1 MSAAKKHRPVVD
13 PYSGYSFRVKWD
25 GRLVA
30 GITRVSALTRT
41 TAVVEYR
48 EGGNTGATRK
58 LPGVT
63 GFEAI
68 TLERGITHDA
78 DFEAWA
84 RLVAGTAEPQLVFR
98 KEVRIE
104 VYDGH
109 GRLALAYNVHRCW
122 PSEYVALGGLE
133 TGSECALIQSLTLQ
147 NEGWERD
154 TSIKTPASRK
164 PGAARERSR

>member
-1 MSAAKKHRPVVD
+1 MPAAKKRPRPVD
-13 PYSGYSFRVKWD
+13 PYRGYSFRVKWD

-30 GITRVSALTRT
+30 GITRVSALKRT
-41 TAVVEYR
+41 TDVVEYR

-63 GFEAI
+63 GFEPI
-68 TLERGITHDA
+68 TLERGITYDA

-84 RLVAGTAEPQLVFR
+84 RLVAGTAEPQLAFR

-104 VYDGH
+104 VYDAH

-122 PSEYVALGGLE
+122 PSAYVALGGLE
-133 TGSECALIQSLTLQ
+133 AGSHSSLIQSLTLQ

-154 TSIKTPASRK
+154 TSIKPPKHRK
-164 PGAARERSR
+164 A

>member
-1 MSAAKKHRPVVD
+1 M
-13 PYSGYSFRVKWD
+13 KWD
-25 GRLVA
+25 GRVVA
-30 GITRVSALTRT
+30 GITRVGPLTRMT
-41 TAVVEYR
+41 EVVEYR
-48 EGGNTGATRK
+48 EGANTGATRK

-63 GFEAI
+63 GFEPI

-78 DFEAWA
+78 DFETWS
-84 RLVAGTAEPQLVFR
+84 RLVAGTAEPLVAFR

-104 VYDGH
+104 VYDAR

-133 TGSECALIQSLTLQ
+133 AGSKGALIQSLTLQ

-154 TSIKTPASRK
+154 TSVKPPKHRK
-164 PGAARERSR
+164 P

>member
-1 MSAAKKHRPVVD
+1 MPAAKKRPRPVD
-13 PYSGYSFRVKWD
+13 PYRGYSFRVKWD

-30 GITRVSALTRT
+30 GITRVSPLKRT
-41 TAVVEYR
+41 TEVVEYR
-48 EGGNTGATRK
+48 EGANTGATRK

-63 GFEAI
+63 GFEPI

-78 DFEAWA
+78 EFEAWA
-84 RLVAGTAEPQLVFR
+84 RLVAGTTEPLVAFR

-104 VYDGH
+104 VYDAR

-133 TGSECALIQSLTLQ
+133 AGSDRALIQSLTLQ

-154 TSIKTPASRK
+154 TSIKAPPHRK
-164 PGAARERSR
+164 A

>member
-1 MSAAKKHRPVVD
+1 MPAAKKPRPHAD
-13 PYSGYSFRVKWD
+13 PYRGYNFRVKWD

-30 GITRVSALTRT
+30 GITRVSALKRT
-41 TAVVEYR
+41 TDVVEYR
-48 EGGNTGATRK
+48 EGNTGAIRR

-63 GFEAI
+63 GFEPI
-68 TLERGITHDA
+68 ILERGITHDA

-84 RLVAGTAEPQLVFR
+84 KLVAGTTETLVAFR

-104 VYDGH
+104 VYESS
-109 GRLALAYNVHRCW
+109 GRLALAYNIHRCW

-133 TGSECALIQSLTLQ
+133 AGHALFQSLTLQ

-154 TSIKTPASRK
+154 TSIKAPTHRK
-164 PGAARERSR
+164 A

>member
-1 MSAAKKHRPVVD
+1 MPAAKKPRRHAD
-13 PYSGYSFRVKWD
+13 PYRGYSFRVRWD

-30 GITRVSALTRT
+30 GITRVSALKRT
-41 TAVVEYR
+41 TDVVEYR
-48 EGGNTGATRK
+48 EGNTGAIRR

-63 GFEAI
+63 VFDPI

-84 RLVAGTAEPQLVFR
+84 KLVAGTTEPLVAFR

-104 VYDGH
+104 LYDAP
-109 GRLALAYNVHRCW
+109 GRLVLAYNVHRCW
-122 PSEYVALGGLE
+122 PSEYVALGGLDA
-133 TGSECALIQSLTLQ
+133 GSDCALIQSLTLQ

-154 TSIKTPASRK
+154 TSIKSPTIKPAPRK
-164 PGAARERSR
+164 S

>member
-1 MSAAKKHRPVVD
+1 MPAAKKRPRPVD
-13 PYSGYSFRVKWD
+13 PYRGYSFRVKWD

-30 GITRVSALTRT
+30 GITRVSALKRT
-41 TAVVEYR
+41 TDVVEYR

-63 GFEAI
+63 GFEPI

-84 RLVAGTAEPQLVFR
+84 RLVAGTTEALVAFR

-104 VYDGH
+104 VYDAR

-122 PSEYVALGGLE
+122 PSQYVALGGLE
-133 TGSECALIQSLTLQ
+133 AGSDCALIQSLTLQ

-154 TSIKTPASRK
+154 MSIKAPPRK
-164 PGAARERSR
+164 A

>member
-1 MSAAKKHRPVVD
+1 MPAAKKPRPHAD
-13 PYSGYSFRVKWD
+13 PYRGYNFRVKWD

-30 GITRVSALTRT
+30 GITRVSPLKRT
-41 TAVVEYR
+41 TDVVEYR
-48 EGGNTGATRK
+48 EGNTGAIRR

-63 GFEAI
+63 GFEPI

-84 RLVAGTAEPQLVFR
+84 KLVAGTTETLVAFR

-104 VYDGH
+104 VYEAS

-122 PSEYVALGGLE
+122 PSEYVALGGLDA
-133 TGSECALIQSLTLQ
+133 GSGRALFQSLTLQ

-154 TSIKTPASRK
+154 TSIKAPTHRK
-164 PGAARERSR
+164 A